1 MERGKSSPKAY
12 VLLDEMRASVEALR
26 PADAA
31 QTVLYD
37 NLLQRLHELGDAR
50 RARLLEAEEG
60 CPPCCGRCC
69 WWAGR

>member
-1 MERGKSSPKAY
+1 MRDGKSSQKAY
-12 VLLDEMRASVEALR
+12 ELLDGMRASVEALH
-26 PADAA
+26 PTNYA

-60 CPPCCGRCC
+60 LPAIEIEP
-69 WWAGR
+69 